1 MARMPDTHRRAVT
14 MALHRQWGAEPRPTD
29 FMVHATQP
37 GSFDDLEDALRRPV
51 TPKIVRP
58 PNHAFES
65 LEIPAPARPTPPPSR
80 VVRDDQA
87 PYRPPSATPMK
98 ELLATSLCFL
108 EPAADRPAAPR
119 PHWRRSIRRR
129 HLRQMQGAGGWAFLG
144 WCLGMITAKAW
155 GWL

>member
-37 GSFDDLEDALRRPV
+37 GSFDDLEDTLRRPV
-51 TPKIVRP
+51 TPTIVRP

-65 LEIPAPARPTPPPSR
+65 LEIPAPAAAPKAKPAPARP
-80 VVRDDQA
+80 
-87 PYRPPSATPMK
+87 
-98 ELLATSLCFL
+98 TSLCFL
-108 EPAADRPAAPR
+108 EPVADRPAEPR
-119 PHWRRSIRRR
+119 PHWHRSIRRR
-129 HLRQMQGAGGWAFLG
+129 HLRQMQGAAEWAFVG
-144 WCLGMITAKAW
+144 WCMGMVTARAW

>member
-58 PNHAFES
+58 PNQAFEA
-65 LEIPAPARPTPPPSR
+65 LEIPAPAAAVRKGHVPPRPMP
-80 VVRDDQA
+80 A
-87 PYRPPSATPMK
+87 PAPRPAIP
-98 ELLATSLCFL
+98 TSLCFL
-108 EPAADRPAAPR
+108 EPIPDRPTQPR

-129 HLRQMQGAGGWAFLG
+129 HLRQMQGAAEWAFVG